1 MKTIIS
7 TGQACV
13 KYINVALNDNS
24 SEKEIIDLMTNT
36 ELILFE
42 NKILLQATLSASEHA
57 LDEVWQ
63 VGIDNEMNSS
73 VILEPFGI
81 EVIATNEEEFLIRI
95 CASKVEK
102 NPDDINDWL
111 TIVIIAIFKS
121 IVPSQLINSTN
132 FFQLY

>member
-1 MKTIIS
+1 MKRTIS
-7 TGQACV
+7 TSQAYV
-13 KYINVALNDNS
+13 KFINVALNDDS
-24 SEKEIIDLMTNT
+24 SENEISDLITPT

-42 NKILLQATLSASEHA
+42 NKILLRVTLSASEHA
-57 LDEVWQ
+57 LEELWE

-73 VILEPFGI
+73 GKLEPFGI

-102 NPDDINDWL
+102 KPDEVNDWL
-111 TIVIIAIFKS
+111 TLVIIAKFKTK
-121 IVPSQLINSTN
+121 VPLQLINSNN

>member
-1 MKTIIS
+1 MKRTIS
-7 TGQACV
+7 SGQACV
-13 KYINVALNDNS
+13 KFFNVALNDDS
-24 SEKEIIDLMTNT
+24 SENEISDLITPA

-42 NKILLQATLSASEHA
+42 KMTLLRVKLNTSKHELEE
-57 LDEVWQ
+57 LWE
-63 VGIDNEMNSS
+63 VGIDNDMNSS
-73 VILEPFGI
+73 GILEPFGI

-102 NPDDINDWL
+102 NPDEVNDWL
-111 TIVIIAIFKS
+111 TIVIIAKFKS